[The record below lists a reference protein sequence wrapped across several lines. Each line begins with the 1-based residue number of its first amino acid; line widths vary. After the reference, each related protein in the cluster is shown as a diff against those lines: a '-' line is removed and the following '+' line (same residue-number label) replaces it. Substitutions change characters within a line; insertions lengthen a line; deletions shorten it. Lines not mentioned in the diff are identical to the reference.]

1 MMAPLPS
8 RSSPSSA
15 PPADNDGDDDDGDND
30 DLYDCC
36 DINNMGF
43 ILEG

>member
-1 MMAPLPS
+1 MAPLLS
-8 RSSPSSA
+8 RSPPSSA
-15 PPADNDGDDDDGDND
+15 PPADDGDND
-30 DLYDCC
+30 DLYDCF